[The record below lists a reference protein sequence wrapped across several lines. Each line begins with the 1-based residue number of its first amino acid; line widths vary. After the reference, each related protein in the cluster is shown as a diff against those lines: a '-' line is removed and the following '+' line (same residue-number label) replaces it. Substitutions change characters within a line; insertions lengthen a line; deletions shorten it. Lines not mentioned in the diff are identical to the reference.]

1 MAGGRA
7 ASAVLPRST
16 LAIHII
22 GKMGMG
28 TATVYGDARWA
39 EAASFAALLQRSRAA
54 SDLLGPAAPLLLA
67 PVRFRCER
75 TGTAGGPD
83 QGLEP
88 SE

>member
-1 MAGGRA
+1 
-7 ASAVLPRST
+7 
-16 LAIHII
+16 
-22 GKMGMG
+22 MGMG

-54 SDLLGPAAPLLLA
+54 SGLLGPAAPLLLA

>member
-16 LAIHII
+16 LGIHNWEN
-22 GKMGMG
+22 
-28 TATVYGDARWA
+28 GDGNLHCLWRRPVD
-39 EAASFAALLQRSRAA
+39 RSRQLCSLAA
-54 SDLLGPAAPLLLA
+54 ARQSSQRPPRSSGPLLLA